1 MLIWAAP
8 LGLVWPPFLSSFSNN
23 GDVLVPRN
31 LIFLDYLHWPC
42 FLIIYRLCCLVAIY
56 YMWKARNC
64 LRFQNRSLP
73 FQHAKNLINSH
84 LSFLEWLVHEVVIH
98 LGLLIVICIYFMP
111 SVHPHLSSQSFGI
124 HQEAR
129 APWIKI
135 NTDGLVKGNQGLAA
149 MVPCFGFNGA
159 F

>member
-8 LGLVWPPFLSSFSNN
+8 LGLDWPPFLSSFSNN

-84 LSFLEWLVHEVVIH
+84 LSFFGVVSPRSGDTSWPINRNLH
-98 LGLLIVICIYFMP
+98 LFYAKRP
-111 SVHPHLSSQSFGI
+111 SSSIISVFWHSTRG
-124 HQEAR
+124 
-129 APWIKI
+129 KSSL
-135 NTDGLVKGNQGLAA
+135 D
-149 MVPCFGFNGA
+149 
-159 F
+159 